1 MDNNIEEMEV
11 ISDATVDN
19 STTDTAETQPAVTED
34 VTTADAADIQ
44 STDSEDTASSDK
56 DQRAEIAAKLN
67 TFGKEHKSIWQ
78 FIKFSFVSMFAG
90 ICEMA
95 TYWIF
100 YLAFGKM
107 TQGIDS
113 LAFLYLGN
121 APAFNMFLATV
132 ISAVVGQ
139 VIGFIL
145 NFKKTFHST
154 NNIWISAIGY
164 AIMAI
169 LIVFG
174 LNTYVGNLLAN
185 ALETAMPNMIAL
197 ADFLAKF
204 IAMFSTVVIVFPM
217 NKFVLMKDT
226 KKERN

>member
-1 MDNNIEEMEV
+1 MDKRIEEMEV
-11 ISDATVDN
+11 ISDAEVDDA
-19 STTDTAETQPAVTED
+19 TTDTVETQPAITGDD
-34 VTTADAADIQ
+34 V
-44 STDSEDTASSDK
+44 SPDK
-56 DQRAEIAAKLN
+56 DQRAEIAAKIN
-67 TFGKEHKSIWQ
+67 TFGKEHKSVWQ

-95 TYWIF
+95 TYWIV
-100 YLAFGKM
+100 YLSFGKM

-226 KKERN
+226 KKEKK